1 MAIVKI
7 KGHEFNA
14 LVIRDSAN
22 RRAQQFKNNII
33 SNLRVFGLTEDDIE
47 IELERVAIKRVPAKV
62 EWYQEGQ
69 NLHYT
74 YKAGAKYVDNLYVV
88 SKVLELEIKAVING
102 EKTIEEFVREFSE
115 DEDVEEQRLKARELI
130 GVEPD
135 CLDLVEINKKYKKL
149 AKEAHPDMPNGSTER
164 FKELNN
170 AHKILKR
177 ELS

>member
-1 MAIVKI
+1 MAMIKI

-33 SNLRVFGLTEDDIE
+33 SNLRVFGLTEDDVD
-47 IELERVAIKRVPAKV
+47 IELERVAIKRVPATIN
-62 EWYQEGQ
+62 WYQEGQ
-69 NLHYT
+69 NLHYS
-74 YKAGAKYVDNLYVV
+74 YKAGAKYVDNLYVI
-88 SKVLELEIKAVING
+88 SKVLELEIKDVIEG
-102 EKTIEEFVREFSE
+102 KKTLEEFIREFSE
-115 DEDVEEQRLKARELI
+115 DDDVEEKRLQARELI

-135 CLDLVEINKKYKKL
+135 CLDLSEINKKYKKL
-149 AKEAHPDMPNGSTER
+149 AKDAHPDMPTGSTEK

-170 AHKILKR
+170 AHKVLKR